1 MSRTT
6 CLDCNVVCI
15 PYKGGKCER
24 CYRRLT
30 RHRHRVCVH
39 CGVKKTI
46 QARGLCRF
54 CWNRPRIREM
64 YPVIMD
70 TAPRREPTEE
80 ELDAIIA
87 EQRKCLPADWYGPAW
102 RD

>member
-1 MSRTT
+1 MTLR
-6 CLDCNVVCI
+6 V
-15 PYKGGKCER
+15 
-24 CYRRLT
+24 
-30 RHRHRVCVH
+30 RHRVCVH

-70 TAPRREPTEE
+70 TAPRAEPTEE
-80 ELDAIIA
+80 ELETMIQ
-87 EQRKCLPADWYGPAW
+87 EQLKSLPAGFYSDPRWQ